1 MCSCC
6 STRQSELFA
15 RARAC
20 DCCVALRCV
29 SVCVLFLLCALAHLP
44 PLALSSSRRR
54 KTESKD
60 GARLLCLADG
70 HIGSDID
77 TLVSHSMFSH
87 AVEPAAP
94 PPVPPSQRGAAPGFK
109 PKLPTI
115 DFGTRFSKTVTSKL
129 CAVAGTV
136 DGALGVFMPVDEKLY
151 RRLAL
156 LQQLLSTAVQTCC
169 NLSPQEFRLFRS
181 RRVRTERKKGLL
193 DGALLWQF
201 INLDAALQDDLAAAM
216 GVTTDLLLDSL
227 HEADLATGFF

>member
-1 MCSCC
+1 MRSG
-6 STRQSELFA
+6 SPPSSR
-15 RARAC
+15 
-20 DCCVALRCV
+20 
-29 SVCVLFLLCALAHLP
+29 

-109 PKLPTI
+109 PKPPTI